1 MDRHEKTAAFIE
13 KAPVISLCT
22 APKADV
28 FNKAGLVPHMQTAQ
42 GLAYYVMKPA
52 AKRPDFPP
60 PQFQLCK
67 GTRMAQAADGKWHD
81 IKEGATIAHAE
92 PLVQTAL
99 REGMEEVGLVLE
111 NIITLYDAGTHGFAS
126 ATTGQKKEAWF
137 FTALLRDGACFTTPD
152 ASTAECAWMTL
163 DEFAIA
169 GRPDHHYI
177 LSQIESLL
185 KEKVYSSR

>member
-1 MDRHEKTAAFIE
+1 MSHHEKTAAFIE
-13 KAPVISLCT
+13 KASVISLCA

-28 FNKAGLVPHMQTAQ
+28 FNKAGVVPHMQKEQ
-42 GLAYYVMKPA
+42 GLVYYVMKPS
-52 AKRPDFPP
+52 AKRPDLPP

-67 GTRMAQAADGKWHD
+67 GTRMAQGEDGKWRD
-81 IKEGATIAHAE
+81 IKEGGLIAHAE

-111 NIITLYDAGTHGFAS
+111 NIIALYDVGVHGFAS

-137 FTALLRDGACFTTPD
+137 FTAQMSNNADFTKPD
-152 ASTAECAWMTL
+152 ASTEECAWMTL